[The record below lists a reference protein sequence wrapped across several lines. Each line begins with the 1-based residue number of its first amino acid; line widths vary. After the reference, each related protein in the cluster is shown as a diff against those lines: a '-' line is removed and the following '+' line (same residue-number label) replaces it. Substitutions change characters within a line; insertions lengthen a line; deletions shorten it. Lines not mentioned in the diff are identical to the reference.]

1 MKLLF
6 EMNSKILKT
15 LWLTSAAIVC
25 KESVKAKNL
34 KAEAV
39 HPEQQDDKAQ
49 SSDTLQ
55 TTQSIKNDQK
65 KSCIVVVG
73 TTG

>member
-1 MKLLF
+1 
-6 EMNSKILKT
+6 MNSNILKT

-25 KESVKAKNL
+25 QETVKAKSL

-39 HPEQQDDKAQ
+39 RPGQQDDKAQ
-49 SSDTLQ
+49 SSESLQ
-55 TTQSIKNDQK
+55 KTQSIKNDQK

>member
-1 MKLLF
+1 
-6 EMNSKILKT
+6 MNSNILKT

-25 KESVKAKNL
+25 KETVKAKSL

-49 SSDTLQ
+49 SSDSCQ
-55 TTQSIKNDQK
+55 KTQSIKTDQK

-73 TTG
+73 TTGQ

>member
-1 MKLLF
+1 
-6 EMNSKILKT
+6 MNSKILKT
-15 LWLTSAAIVC
+15 LWLTSAAIIY
-25 KESVKAKNL
+25 KETVKAKSL

-39 HPEQQDDKAQ
+39 HPGQQDDEAQ
-49 SSDTLQ
+49 SSDSLQ
-55 TTQSIKNDQK
+55 KTQSIKNQ